1 MQVKNIIVYND
12 YGHIYGGAGKIA
24 FDSALAL
31 AQKGYHVVFFCAT
44 GPVDSQLEAH
54 DIEVVFLNQAD
65 ALSDKNK
72 IASACRNIWNRKAYR
87 ESLKCL
93 AQYSPQ
99 DTVVMVHGY
108 VKTLSASIFPTFR
121 KRQFKTILTLHDYFT
136 ACPNGGFFDYQKNAC
151 CTCKAMS
158 TRCVLTHCDSRN
170 YAYKL
175 YRCVRQSVLNH
186 CLHRAKKYIHA
197 YAVSKLCE
205 EKLHPYVTQFA
216 TKSGVLYNPV
226 IRLLDHPI
234 DIFRNNAFLFIG
246 RLSEEKGIYDFC
258 KVVTELQLQGIVLG
272 DGYLLDD
279 LKHQYPNIIFTGW
292 VNGNN
297 KMTYLKQ
304 AKCLVFPSKVNETF
318 GLSVAEMLSIGVP
331 CIVPLGC
338 GATELIQP
346 HGNGLTYKMGDYDG
360 LRTAVEQFNQT
371 EIATWVARM
380 ATQQLPNLSMATY
393 LSNVERIFNTL

>member
-1 MQVKNIIVYND
+1 M
-12 YGHIYGGAGKIA
+12 
-24 FDSALAL
+24 
-31 AQKGYHVVFFCAT
+31 
-44 GPVDSQLEAH
+44 
-54 DIEVVFLNQAD
+54 
-65 ALSDKNK
+65 
-72 IASACRNIWNRKAYR
+72 ASACRNIWNRKAYR

-108 VKTLSASIFPTFR
+108 VKTLSASIFSTFR
-121 KRQFKTILTLHDYFT
+121 KQQFKTILTLHDYFT
-136 ACPNGGFFDYQKNAC
+136 ACPNGGFFNYQKNAC

-186 CLHRAKKYIHA
+186 CLRRAKKHIHA

-205 EKLHPYVTQFA
+205 EKLRPYVTQFA

-226 IRLLDHPI
+226 IRLLDHPV
-234 DIFRNNAFLFIG
+234 DISRNNAFLYIG
-246 RLSEEKGIYDFC
+246 RLSKEKGIHDFC
-258 KVVTELQLQGIVLG
+258 KVMTELQLQGIVLG

-279 LKHQYPNIIFTGW
+279 LKHQYPNITFAGW
-292 VNGNN
+292 VNGKD

-318 GLSVAEMLSIGVP
+318 GLSVAEMLSMGVP

-338 GATELIQP
+338 GAVELIRP
-346 HGNGLTYKMGDYDG
+346 NGNGLTYKMGDYDS
-360 LRTAVEQFNQT
+360 LKAAVEQFNQT
-371 EIATWVARM
+371 KIATWAARM
-380 ATQQLPNLSMATY
+380 TTQQLPNLSMATY
-393 LSNVERIFNTL
+393 LSNVERIFSTL